1 MYCRISEM
9 RERITIQRPIKIID
23 AEGNVVEDFCSDI
36 QTVWAKVLPTAAKIL
51 DDYLETNQEIIYRV
65 VVRYGVD
72 IDVADK
78 ISWNDKILKIIAPP
92 YLMDGKKKFV
102 IIETKEFVEDV

>member
-23 AEGNVVEDFCSDI
+23 AEGNITEDSRPDF
-36 QTVWAKVLPTAAKIL
+36 QTVWAKILPTAAKNS
-51 DDYLETNQEIIYRV
+51 DGYLENVQEIVYRV

-72 IDVADK
+72 IDVEDK
-78 ISWNDKILKIIAPP
+78 ISWDGKILKIIAPP
-92 YLMDGKKKFV
+92 YLMDGKRKFL
-102 IIETKEFVEDV
+102 IIETKELVEDV